1 MNLEK
6 PIIKV
11 LLVDDSTVTRN
22 IIKKVLSEYPTI
34 KVIGEAINGSLGV
47 KAVKDLNP
55 DVVILDIE
63 MPVMN
68 GLEAVVEIRKT
79 HPLVPIIMFS
89 TLSKRGSTTTLDAL
103 ANGATDYATKPESDG
118 GVENTV
124 LKIKQDLVPKILSFG
139 GIPYQFK
146 TKSDV
151 KNGIVPPHFTASL
164 PTNLNKDIKIIAIGT
179 STGGPNALM
188 ELIPNIPA
196 KFPVPIV
203 IVQHMPP
210 IFTKTMAE
218 RLSQLSKLPVAEASE
233 NQKILEPG
241 TVWIAPGDFHLTVK
255 KEGAVAKLCLNQN
268 PHENSCRPSVDVLFE
283 SVAQAYGATAL
294 GVVLTGMGADGLRGS
309 KLIKKNGGQVFIQD
323 EESSVIWGMPGAVF
337 QASLA
342 DLILPLDQ
350 MASTLV
356 RHVMNNR

>member
-1 MNLEK
+1 MDLAK
-6 PIIKV
+6 PIINV
-11 LLVDDSTVTRN
+11 LLVDDSAVTRS
-22 IIKKVLSEYPTI
+22 IIKKVLSEYPAI

-118 GVENTV
+118 GIENTI
-124 LKIKQDLVPKILSFG
+124 LKIKENLVPKILSFG
-139 GIPYQFK
+139 GPPYQIK
-146 TKSDV
+146 TKSEI
-151 KNGIVPPHFTASL
+151 KKRIEPPRFTASL
-164 PTNLNKDIKIIAIGT
+164 PTSLNKDIKIIAIGT

-188 ELIPNIPA
+188 ELIPIIPE

-218 RLSQLSKLPVAEASE
+218 RLSQVSKLPVKEASE
-233 NQKILEPG
+233 NQKVLEPG
-241 TVWIAPGDFHLTVK
+241 TIWIAPGDYHLTVK
-255 KEGAVAKLCLNQN
+255 KDGAVVRLFINQN

-283 SVAQAYGATAL
+283 SVAQTYGPTAL
-294 GVVLTGMGADGLRGS
+294 GVMLTGMGADGLRGS
-309 KLIKKNGGQVFIQD
+309 RLIKKSGGQIFIQD
-323 EESSVIWGMPGAVF
+323 EESSIIWGMPGAIF
-337 QASLA
+337 QAGLA

-350 MASTLV
+350 IASAIV